1 MYVVTSSCVYTKDI
15 SCMKVC
21 PVNCFFD
28 AGQMLVV
35 HPVECI
41 DCGLCIPECPV
52 SAIFAEDEVPEK
64 EQIFIRLNRM
74 FFEGGEAEE
83 VDQLMAEAGRLLAS
97 VEEED
102 KRAKIEAFL
111 KNREV
116 FTTKKEGDDVEKAR
130 LTP

>member
-1 MYVVTSSCVYTKDI
+1 MYVVTSSCAHTKDI

-28 AGQMLVV
+28 AGQILVV

-52 SAIFAEDEVPEK
+52 NAIFAEDEVPEK
-64 EQIFIRLNRM
+64 EQAFIRLNRM
-74 FFEGGEAEE
+74 FFEGGDAAE
-83 VDQLMAEAGRLLAS
+83 VDQIMETAKELLAS

-102 KRAKIEAFL
+102 KREKIEAFL
-111 KNREV
+111 KNREIY
-116 FTTKKEGDDVEKAR
+116 TTPKEGDEMEQFR

>member
-1 MYVVTSSCVYTKDI
+1 MYVVTSPCAHTKDI

-28 AGQMLVV
+28 AGQILVV

-52 SAIFAEDEVPEK
+52 NAIFAEDEVPEK
-64 EQIFIRLNRM
+64 EQAFIRLNKM
-74 FFEGGEAEE
+74 FFEGGDAAE
-83 VDQLMAEAGRLLAS
+83 VDQIMETAKELLAS

-102 KRAKIEAFL
+102 KREKIEAFL
-111 KNREV
+111 KNREIY
-116 FTTKKEGDDVEKAR
+116 TTPKEGDEMEKFR